1 MASADPL
8 LHGKLAA
15 ELIKEKDQGLIMIWT
30 QLGLGF
36 YLKISPSDLSQEPNW
51 AKVED

>member
-15 ELIKEKDQGLIMIWT
+15 ELIKEKDQGLIMIRT
-30 QLGLGF
+30 ELGLGF
-36 YLKISPSDLSQEPNW
+36 YLKSHILIFLKATD
-51 AKVED
+51 